1 MTDGHWRALNETLRR
16 LPSLEVWDTFGR
28 GCQWLGNREKSN
40 LAAYVT
46 GAVSKQKSRVEK
58 VQMREWEEER

>member
-1 MTDGHWRALNETLRR
+1 MKPLGDCLLSKSGTL
-16 LPSLEVWDTFGR
+16 
-28 GCQWLGNREKSN
+28 LGEGVSGFEIEKKSN
-40 LAAYVT
+40 VAACVI